1 MTVKKLLFAAI
12 LGVFSLGAP
21 RVHAQPDDTKADE
34 EKAAVTHEA
43 AEIHPE
49 AEEEGEGDP
58 SEHFNFTNFS
68 WMGKDEWGG
77 DYGDGKETDNKGVT
91 HREEEPMSP
100 PFVFMLVNFA
110 LLLGILAKWG
120 RPAARK
126 IAETRHEQI
135 KSALDEAK
143 KLRDEA
149 AKKLADYESRIKD
162 VDAEVAKLMAGIRA
176 DAEAD
181 KKRILEAAE
190 RQAAQMK
197 RDAELRIA
205 AEIELARADLA
216 REVTAAAATATEKL
230 LRDRTTADDQKKLVS
245 TFISGMSS

>member
-1 MTVKKLLFAAI
+1 MKKLLFAAI
-12 LGVFSLGAP
+12 LLLAP
-21 RVHAQPDDTKADE
+21 RVHAQPEYTDE
-34 EKAAVTHEA
+34 DAKKAAVTHEA
-43 AEIHPE
+43 AELGSE
-49 AEEEGEGDP
+49 AQEEEEGDP

-77 DYGDGKETDNKGVT
+77 PYGDGKEVDKKGVP

-100 PFVFMLVNFA
+100 PFVFMLLNFA
-110 LLLGILAKWG
+110 LLLLILAKWG

-149 AKKLADYESRIKD
+149 AKKLSDYESRIKD
-162 VDAEVAKLMAGIRA
+162 VDAEVVKLMEGIRA

-205 AEIELARADLA
+205 AEIELARAQLA

-230 LRDRTTADDQKKLVS
+230 LRDKTTPDDQKKLVS
-245 TFISGMSS
+245 TFLNGMGGN

>member
-1 MTVKKLLFAAI
+1 MKRLLFLAI
-12 LGVFSLGAP
+12 LLLAP
-21 RVHAQPDDTKADE
+21 RAYTQPDEPTTDEKKASV
-34 EKAAVTHEA
+34 AHEA
-43 AEIHPE
+43 AELGSE
-49 AEEEGEGDP
+49 AQEEEEDP
-58 SEHFNFTNFS
+58 SEHFNFTNFG
-68 WMGKDEWGG
+68 WRGKDEWGG
-77 DYGDGKETDNKGVT
+77 EYGDGKETDNKGVT

-100 PFVFMLVNFA
+100 PFVFMLINFA
-110 LLLGILAKWG
+110 LLLLILAKWG
-120 RPAARK
+120 RPAARR

-149 AKKLADYESRIKD
+149 AKKLSDYESRIKD

-190 RQAAQMK
+190 HQAAQMK

-205 AEIELARADLA
+205 AEIELARAQLA

-230 LRDRTTADDQKKLVS
+230 LRDKTTPDDQKKLVS
-245 TFISGMSS
+245 TFLDGIGGN